1 MLIFHQ
7 INLHTQ
13 IIGATIFQ
21 CILGL
26 HTSVRGPTGC
36 GNSHRTEWPIEISG
50 NCHYTFIGNL
60 GHMYPCWD
68 NINYKWNWTE
78 FPTCTGFQ
86 SIYTF
91 QFCNKQEGFKQAS
104 IPFQGFCYGPGVF
117 HFTLTNKS
125 PPAKLWNRKP
135 GQHLPF
141 LAGNVPLLS
150 CLPSTDTTAFHGI
163 LKKHVSEF
171 RILVCLICRVF
182 YHRLKILRSWAGN
195 IFHISAFFGIL
206 LLLIRFCPFLSL
218 WVILILC
225 SLESFLVLSTLGKW
239 FRNLNLQLGLKRI
252 EYLRLSQSRIITAC
266 TGSNTKNNLFWSGNP
281 SSVCFILRFSWQ
293 KTIWVENKWCLVA
306 CCGKTLSMLTFFSTF
321 FSGHFSTLSAG
332 ISFPRVCSPDLAF
345 SRASASC
352 TAILCSRSSPLQDT
366 YGVVEAEEE
375 DEGQLNSDKVSN
387 WQPSIGSMSSGW
399 DFVYSSDDFIFGQ
412 PVQISNPK
420 VVLKLA
426 NWVWL
431 RFKNATPFSL
441 KCCPVSTWSFS
452 FFFKAVVFLSFAVS
466 ARWAKSLKRLA
477 LAARIKGQN
486 WPH

>member
-1 MLIFHQ
+1 M
-7 INLHTQ
+7 
-13 IIGATIFQ
+13 A
-21 CILGL
+21 
-26 HTSVRGPTGC
+26 
-36 GNSHRTEWPIEISG
+36 
-50 NCHYTFIGNL
+50 
-60 GHMYPCWD
+60 
-68 NINYKWNWTE
+68 
-78 FPTCTGFQ
+78 
-86 SIYTF
+86 
-91 QFCNKQEGFKQAS
+91 
-104 IPFQGFCYGPGVF
+104 
-117 HFTLTNKS
+117 
-125 PPAKLWNRKP
+125 
-135 GQHLPF
+135 
-141 LAGNVPLLS
+141 
-150 CLPSTDTTAFHGI
+150 
-163 LKKHVSEF
+163 
-171 RILVCLICRVF
+171 
-182 YHRLKILRSWAGN
+182 
-195 IFHISAFFGIL
+195 
-206 LLLIRFCPFLSL
+206 
-218 WVILILC
+218 
-225 SLESFLVLSTLGKW
+225 
-239 FRNLNLQLGLKRI
+239 
-252 EYLRLSQSRIITAC
+252 
-266 TGSNTKNNLFWSGNP
+266 KNNLGWKQMMP
-281 SSVCFILRFSWQ
+281 SSMLWQNLIHVDFLLDFLLRTLFNIVSRNIFS
-293 KTIWVENKWCLVA
+293 
-306 CCGKTLSMLTFFSTF
+306 
-321 FSGHFSTLSAG
+321 
-332 ISFPRVCSPDLAF
+332 PRVCSPDLAF